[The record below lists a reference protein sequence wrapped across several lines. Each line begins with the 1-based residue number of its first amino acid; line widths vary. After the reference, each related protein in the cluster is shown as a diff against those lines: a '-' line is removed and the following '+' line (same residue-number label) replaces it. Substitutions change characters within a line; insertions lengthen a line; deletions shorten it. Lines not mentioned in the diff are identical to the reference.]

1 MWWLIGILA
10 LFFGGMTIYGGYL
23 SKREAGNLDG
33 NDAKGEKKKDGF
45 FSRFKARRE
54 KNKKYK
60 ITHRPGQEENN
71 VSSQETE
78 IAPNDFGND
87 LISQVRRN
95 IDHDNQTTQSVE
107 APRDNVLKDSSSL
120 VGEDGLLYS
129 YCMENANKLYTHRIK
144 SLGSSIKYIREHP
157 EFSKKLVDKVN
168 SLPAEHYETALD
180 ATISEIKNN
189 PKNEELRAVRDTLLA
204 VIYTTGVNRDRDSF
218 LKRERAF
225 DDKMDFV
232 DQIKD
237 DRLRE
242 KFRTI
247 VTTSKGNTEE
257 LRERA
262 QQTDVEPII
271 IGTLGKSEAI
281 KKFNEVALDAS
292 REKTRRK
299 AA

>member
-1 MWWLIGILA
+1 MWWLVGILA

-23 SKREAGNLDG
+23 NKKEAANI
-33 NDAKGEKKKDGF
+33 GEKDTKEEKKTQ
-45 FSRFKARRE
+45 FKANRV
-54 KNKKYK
+54 KNKKYGIK
-60 ITHRPGQEENN
+60 RRPGQKDNDVTN
-71 VSSQETE
+71 QETE
-78 IAPNDFGND
+78 ISPNDFGND
-87 LISQVRRN
+87 LISQTLENMDRDR
-95 IDHDNQTTQSVE
+95 QSTQSVE
-107 APRDNVLKDSSSL
+107 APRENVLKDSSSL
-120 VGEDGLLYS
+120 VGENGLLYS

-157 EFSKKLVDKVN
+157 EFAEKLVDKVN
-168 SLPAEHYETALD
+168 SLPMEHYETALD
-180 ATISEIKNN
+180 ATIAEIKSN

-204 VIYTTGVNRDRDSF
+204 VIYTTGVSHDRDSF

-225 DDKMDFV
+225 DDKTDFV

-242 KFRTI
+242 RFQTI

-271 IGTLGKSEAI
+271 IGTLGKPEAI
-281 KKFNEVALDAS
+281 KNLNEVALETS